1 MRTIKTAGFLAFLM
15 ATMGWAAES
24 RKAMVLRADGPQA
37 SLTQEG
43 KKIPVVRGQ
52 MWNAGDRISL
62 PAKSTLTVMLLSQ
75 GKRLQVEG
83 PANVTLQNDGIDVK
97 DGGKVRELKSV
108 EHKLALS
115 GENHRQFGGM
125 TVRNAQDIEAD
136 PFRLRLDR
144 VEYPSAGAPIVLV
157 SSPPSSGR
165 PPTLMFQFYDSF
177 SRPNIS
183 ADGRLAIQNFGDQA
197 FAAREVAAVVKN
209 GAWEYR
215 VEVPGQETS
224 RTLGL
229 RVYNLENKELLYTR
243 LYAPG
248 PEDLDALEAAR
259 RNTEQWVELEP
270 QSSDPWLVYAC
281 ILEEKGQLTQ
291 ALEALE
297 TALKYAPKD
306 PGLLRLKTTL
316 FLDLGRYSEA
326 LELFK
331 GNG

>member
-1 MRTIKTAGFLAFLM
+1 MRPTKIAGFLALAM
-15 ATMGWAAES
+15 ATLGWAGES

-43 KKIPVVRGQ
+43 KKSPVVRGQ

-62 PAKSTLTVMLLSQ
+62 PAKSTLTIMLLSK

-83 PANVTLQNDGIDVK
+83 PANVTLQNDGLDVK

-108 EHKLALS
+108 EHKLSLS

-125 TVRNAQDIEAD
+125 TVRNAQEVKAD
-136 PFRLRLDR
+136 PYRLRLDR
-144 VEYPSAGAPIVLV
+144 VEFSSGAAPLVVV
-157 SSPPSSGR
+157 SSPPDSGR

-197 FAAREVAAVVKN
+197 YAAREVAPVVKD
-209 GAWEYR
+209 GRWEYR
-215 VEVPGQETS
+215 VEVPGEEAA

-229 RVYNLENKELLYTR
+229 RVFNLENKELLYTR
-243 LYAPG
+243 LYAPAQ
-248 PEDLDALEAAR
+248 EDLDILEAAR

-270 QSSDPWLVYAC
+270 SSSDPWLVYAC

-297 TALKYAPKD
+297 SALKYAPKD

-316 FLDLGRYSEA
+316 YLDLGRYSEA
-326 LELFK
+326 LDLFK